1 MNPAAGRPSPP
12 VATILGRS
20 LAQLHARILRLG
32 LDNPDALLARF
43 AAACDALGPPS
54 VAAAAR
60 PSPPVA
66 TLLGRCR
73 TTRCLAQLQ
82 ARIIRLGLHSH
93 HALLAR
99 FAAACDALA
108 CPSVAAS
115 FLAAVSDSQA
125 APLSLHNAVLASLAR
140 HAPLHDA
147 LAEFNLLRRGGSP
160 DSFSFPSLLGA
171 CARVPCLPA
180 GSALHAA
187 AIRLGV
193 DADLFV
199 RTALIQFYGRCGAAS
214 TARAL
219 FDSITLPSEVSW
231 TAIIVAYVNSGDIA
245 GARELFD
252 GMPHR
257 NMVHWNAMVDGYV
270 KCGDLDSARR
280 LFDEMPE
287 KTATAYTSLIVGYAK
302 AGNVEA
308 ARSLFDKL
316 EDRDVF
322 SWSAM
327 ISGYVQNGYPGEALR
342 IFDEF
347 QEQGTHPDELLV
359 VGLMSACSQTGNITL
374 AGYIEDYIAKYSI
387 DMNNIHILAG
397 LVNMNAKCGNLER
410 ATVLFESMLVR
421 DVFSYCSMMQG
432 HCLHGSAGK
441 AVELFSRMLLEGLS
455 PDDAVFTVVLT
466 ACSHAG
472 LVEEGKKYFDMMKT
486 VYSIVPSGEHYAC
499 LVSLLGRC
507 GMLEDAYELIK
518 SMPGKPHPGAWG
530 ALLGGCKLHGDIELG
545 KIAAKKLFEIEP
557 ENAGNYVSLSNIY
570 ANTDRWGDVSEVRA
584 EMSVKGIS
592 KVLGRTM
599 PHWKPEDI
607 LILNEE
613 ARTMWFALLSH
624 KDHETNGIQ
633 DDIIKPHWKPEETSI
648 LNEEERTMPQATFSK
663 PRGILRLLG
672 TLDA

>member
-1 MNPAAGRPSPP
+1 MSPAARPSPP
-12 VATILGRS
+12 VATILGRG

-32 LDNPDALLARF
+32 DGDHHALLSRF
-43 AAACDALGPPS
+43 AAACDALGHPC
-54 VAAAAR
+54 VAAAAP
-60 PSPPVA
+60 PSPPIA

-82 ARIIRLGLHSH
+82 ARIIRLGLQNH

-115 FLAAVSDSQA
+115 LLPDSHA
-125 APLSLHNAVLASLAR
+125 APLSLRNAVLASLAR

-147 LAEFNLLRRGGSP
+147 LAEFKLLRRGACV
-160 DSFSFPSLLGA
+160 DSFSFPSLLRA
-171 CARVPCLPA
+171 CARVPCLRA
-180 GSALHAA
+180 GSALQAA

-199 RTALIQFYGRCGAAS
+199 RTALIQFYGRCGAVITS
-214 TARAL
+214 RAL
-219 FDSITLPSEVSW
+219 FDSMALLSEVSW
-231 TAIIVAYVNSGDIA
+231 TAIIVAYINSGDIA
-245 GARELFD
+245 AARELFD
-252 GMPHR
+252 GMPRR
-257 NMVHWNAMVDGYV
+257 NLVHAMVDGYV
-270 KCGDLDSARR
+270 KCGDLDGARR

-287 KTATAYTSLIVGYAK
+287 RTPTAYTSLIVGYAK
-302 AGNVEA
+302 AGNLET
-308 ARSLFDKL
+308 ARSLFDEL

-327 ISGYVQNGYPGEALR
+327 ISGYAQNGFPEEAFR
-342 IFDEF
+342 IFYEF
-347 QEQGTHPDELLV
+347 REQGMHPDKLLV
-359 VGLMSACSQTGNITL
+359 VGLMSACSQIGNIML
-374 AGYIEDYIAKYSI
+374 AECVEDYIDKYSI
-387 DMNNIHILAG
+387 DMNSVHVSAG

-410 ATVLFESMLVR
+410 AIILFESMPVR

-432 HCLHGSAGK
+432 HCLHGSATK

-472 LVEEGKKYFDMMKT
+472 LVEEGRRYFGMMKN
-486 VYSIVPSGEHYAC
+486 VYSVVPSGEHYAC
-499 LVSLLGRC
+499 LVSLFGRC

-530 ALLGGCKLHGDIELG
+530 ALLGGCKLHDDIELG

-557 ENAGNYVSLSNIY
+557 ENARNYVSLSNIY
-570 ANTDRWGDVSEVRA
+570 ANTDRWGDVFDVRA

-592 KVLGRTM
+592 KVVGRT
-599 PHWKPEDI
+599 
-607 LILNEE
+607 LVL
-613 ARTMWFALLSH
+613 
-624 KDHETNGIQ
+624 Q
-633 DDIIKPHWKPEETSI
+633 
-648 LNEEERTMPQATFSK
+648 
-663 PRGILRLLG
+663 
-672 TLDA
+672 

>member
-1 MNPAAGRPSPP
+1 MSSAAGRPSPP
-12 VATILGRS
+12 VATILGRG

-32 LDNPDALLARF
+32 VDDPDALLSRF
-43 AAACDALGPPS
+43 AAACEALGPPS
-54 VAAAAR
+54 VAASTAR

-73 TTRCLAQLQ
+73 TARCIAQLQ

-115 FLAAVSDSQA
+115 LLAALPDSHA
-125 APLSLHNAVLASLAR
+125 APLSLRNAVLASLAR
-140 HAPLHDA
+140 HAPLQDA
-147 LAEFNLLRRGGSP
+147 LVEFNLLRRGASL

-171 CARVPCLPA
+171 CARVPCLHS

-214 TARAL
+214 TAREL
-219 FDSITLPSEVSW
+219 FDSIALPSEVSW
-231 TAIIVAYVNSGDIA
+231 TAIIVAYINSSDIA
-245 GARELFD
+245 AARELFD
-252 GMPHR
+252 GMPRR
-257 NMVHWNAMVDGYV
+257 NMVHWNAMIDGYV
-270 KCGDLDSARR
+270 KCGDLDGARR

-287 KTATAYTSLIVGYAK
+287 KTPAAYTSLIGGYAK
-302 AGNVEA
+302 AGNIET

-327 ISGYVQNGYPGEALR
+327 ISGYAQNGYPQEALR

-347 QEQGTHPDELLV
+347 REQGIHPDELLV
-359 VGLMSACSQTGNITL
+359 VGLMSACSQIGNITL
-374 AGYIEDYIAKYSI
+374 AGSIDDYIVKYSI
-387 DMNNIHILAG
+387 DMNSAHVLAG

-410 ATVLFESMLVR
+410 ATVLFESMPVR
-421 DVFSYCSMMQG
+421 DVFSYCSVMQG

-441 AVELFSRMLLEGLS
+441 AVELFSRMLSEGLY
-455 PDDAVFTVVLT
+455 PDAAAFTVVLT
-466 ACSHAG
+466 ACSHHG
-472 LVEEGKKYFDMMKT
+472 LVEEGKKYFDMMRN
-486 VYSIVPSGEHYAC
+486 VYSIVPSGEHYSC

-507 GMLEDAYELIK
+507 GMLKDAYQLIK

-545 KIAAKKLFEIEP
+545 RIAAKKLFEIEP
-557 ENAGNYVSLSNIY
+557 ESAGNYVSLSNIY
-570 ANTDRWGDVSEVRA
+570 ANTDRWGDVFDVRA

-592 KVLGRTM
+592 KIVGRT
-599 PHWKPEDI
+599 
-607 LILNEE
+607 LVL
-613 ARTMWFALLSH
+613 
-624 KDHETNGIQ
+624 Q
-633 DDIIKPHWKPEETSI
+633 
-648 LNEEERTMPQATFSK
+648 
-663 PRGILRLLG
+663 
-672 TLDA
+672 